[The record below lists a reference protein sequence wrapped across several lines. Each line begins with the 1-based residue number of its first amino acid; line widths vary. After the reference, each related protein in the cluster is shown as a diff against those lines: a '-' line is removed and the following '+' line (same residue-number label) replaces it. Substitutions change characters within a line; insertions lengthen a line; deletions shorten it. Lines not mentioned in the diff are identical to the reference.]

1 MGEVKC
7 YLQIGRESV
16 CTDGLWALQAAPT
29 SLQHPHRHKRHAAFS
44 MHLLWPKPAR
54 ELSPPQGKPNSA
66 TVFVSR
72 SGFKDGL
79 QTYAKPLLRKPL
91 QLKPCRGGG
100 RSFALQSRLGPSPGL
115 LACSGS
121 TKTRRALGNSS
132 PAEHQAFL
140 PAPSGC
146 SCRQGSGTSLCISST
161 AERHTGKT
169 QDKGSRFLLLRGP

>member
-1 MGEVKC
+1 MGC
-7 YLQIGRESV
+7 
-16 CTDGLWALQAAPT
+16 
-29 SLQHPHRHKRHAAFS
+29 
-44 MHLLWPKPAR
+44 
-54 ELSPPQGKPNSA
+54 ELSRLLRHPSSTRTDTNVVLLSPCTSCDPNQPASSA
-66 TVFVSR
+66 HPRGSLTPTTVFVSR